1 MADRLLI
8 TSSPHVKAPRTVRG
22 IMLDV
27 VIALVPASVAAVV
40 FFGIKA
46 LMVLLVSAASAVL
59 AEYLY
64 EKATKRPVTVGPKGD
79 GSALVTGLLLGLSMP
94 PAVPLYVP
102 IVGSA
107 FAIVIAKQ
115 IFGGLGT
122 NFVNPALAGRAFVMA
137 AWPLHLTNDWL
148 NPRTF
153 DAVTGATP
161 LYAFRGGQS
170 AGSLTD
176 LLIGNRLGSLGE
188 TSAIAILLGGAYLI
202 ARGVIDYRIPV
213 GFLGTLGLGIFI
225 FGKPGALFQGDPVTG
240 ILLGGALLGAFFM
253 ATDYVTSPVTPKG
266 RLYMGIGVG
275 LITLLIRYWGD
286 YPEGVTYAIL
296 LMNLATPLID
306 RFVVPRYY
314 GYAHDVEARRRAN
327 RAGGELS

>member
-1 MADRLLI
+1 MADKLLI
-8 TSSPHVKAPRTVRG
+8 TSSPHIRAAKTVRS

-40 FFGIKA
+40 FFGVKA
-46 LMVLLVSAASAVL
+46 FGVLAASTISAVL

-64 EKATKRPVTVGPKGD
+64 EKAVKRPVTVGD
-79 GSALVTGLLLGLSMP
+79 LSAVVTGLLLGLTLP

-102 IVGSA
+102 VVGSA
-107 FAIVIAKQ
+107 FAIVVAKQ
-115 IFGGLGT
+115 VFGGLGT
-122 NFVNPALAGRAFVMA
+122 NFVNPALAGRAFVLA
-137 AWPLHLTNDWL
+137 AWPLHVTSAWL
-148 NPRTF
+148 NPLTM
-153 DAVTGATP
+153 DAATGATP
-161 LYAFRGGQS
+161 LHAFKGGQA
-170 AGSLTD
+170 AGSLVD

-188 TSAIAILLGGAYLI
+188 TSAIAILLGGAYLLM
-202 ARGVIDYRIPV
+202 RGVIDYRIPV
-213 GFLGTLGLGIFI
+213 AYLGTLGLGVFI
-225 FGKPGALFQGDPVTG
+225 FGKPGALFQGDPLRG
-240 ILLGGALLGAFFM
+240 ILLGGAMLGAFFM

-266 RLYMGIGVG
+266 RTYMGIGAG

-306 RFVVPRYY
+306 KFVVPRYY
-314 GYAHDVEARRRAN
+314 GYAHDVAARRKAN

>member
-1 MADRLLI
+1 MTDRLLI
-8 TSSPHVKAPRTVRG
+8 TSSPHIRAPKTVRG

-27 VIALVPASVAAVV
+27 VIALVPACVAAVI
-40 FFGIKA
+40 FFGVKA
-46 LMVLLVSAASAVL
+46 LMVLVASTVSAVVS
-59 AEYLY
+59 EYLY
-64 EKATKRPVTVGPKGD
+64 EKAVKRPVTVGD
-79 GSALVTGLLLGLSMP
+79 FSAVVTGVLLGLTLP
-94 PAVPLYVP
+94 PGVPLYVP

-122 NFVNPALAGRAFVMA
+122 NFVNPALAGRAFVLA
-137 AWPLHLTNDWL
+137 AWPLHVTSAWL
-148 NPRTF
+148 NPLTM
-153 DAVTGATP
+153 DAATGATP
-161 LYAFRGGQS
+161 LHAFKGGQ
-170 AGSLTD
+170 AVGSLTD

-188 TSAIAILLGGAYLI
+188 TSAVAILLGGIYLLV
-202 ARGVIDYRIPV
+202 RGVIDYRIPV
-213 GFLGTLGLGIFI
+213 AYLGTLGLGVFV
-225 FGKPGALFQGDPVTG
+225 FGKPGALFQGDPLRG

-266 RLYMGIGVG
+266 RTYFGIGAG

-306 RFVVPRYY
+306 RFVVPKYY
-314 GYAHDVEARRRAN
+314 GYMHDVEARRRA
-327 RAGGELS
+327 REGGR